1 MRTLCAHHE
10 ALWPQMRVVLN
21 WGEKYEVRLRP
32 LSQRVPAT
40 GCSCFGFPFSVRLPR
55 LKALAPCS
63 SPLLGNPHRSP
74 PVANPRPRSGPP
86 VKCTR
91 PCGPGG
97 SRSFS
102 LDPAAIVPE
111 EKMASSPKISVLAV
125 ISVFCL
131 LPAWLVAGAD
141 PAVVRSP
148 APVHHFFDARNIA
161 SFTVN
166 AIVMGTDIAT
176 THQALQVPGARSQ
189 SSHEVSG
196 GHNTCQSRLRGRG
209 LGACLHA
216 APQRPSP
223 GGKNYSALPGC
234 SLSISCRAQCRDSPV
249 DDSLQ
254 LECHRQPDKW
264 LAVR

>member
-176 THQALQVPGARSQ
+176 THQALQVPGAREANPLMKSQ
-189 SSHEVSG
+189 AAIIPVKVACVG
-196 GHNTCQSRLRGRG
+196 AG
-209 LGACLHA
+209 LGLAYMLHRSGHHRA
-216 APQRPSP
+216 ERIIPLFLGVP
-223 GGKNYSALPGC
+223 SAL
-234 SLSISCRAQCRDSPV
+234 A
-249 DDSLQ
+249 
-254 LECHRQPDKW
+254 
-264 LAVR
+264 AVHNAGIHQ